1 LKFPLQDALSYL
13 TKSVV
18 DHIERVGNIMQVLAL
33 SSSPEDENLTPR
45 SFQSSFFFLNLSKML
60 ESQNDYDS
68 NILGKGK
75 ARMNNTNEELDFSS
89 STHLFL
95 YYPLQF
101 VEGTSKFIEE
111 ETSSPQ
117 LNV

>member
-1 LKFPLQDALSYL
+1 
-13 TKSVV
+13 
-18 DHIERVGNIMQVLAL
+18 
-33 SSSPEDENLTPR
+33 
-45 SFQSSFFFLNLSKML
+45 ML

-68 NILGKGK
+68 NILSKGK

-89 STHLFL
+89 SSDDDEPDLSSYTHLFL